1 MNVLDINSV
10 SFAVSEIYLGALNAF
25 VYSLHLVYLCKST
38 VAHGYA
44 TPRG

>member
-10 SFAVSEIYLGALNAF
+10 SFAVSEIDLGVLNAF
-25 VYSLHLVYLCKST
+25 VFSLHSVYFCKST

-44 TPRG
+44 TARE